1 MTVINTR
8 LLFEAAH
15 RQYNDPSK
23 CGYLHGHNW
32 AVDVYVR
39 SDHIGAIGYIVDFK
53 DLKEVVDAYDHKVL
67 LHKNDPLV
75 GILSDA
81 GQKVKFFDL
90 NPTCECLSIILCRE
104 FAKVIP
110 MFDEITVVV
119 HENDKSNAATKGNYA
134 DFRSV

>member
-8 LLFEAAH
+8 LYFEAAH

-32 AVDVYVR
+32 AVDVYVF
-39 SDHIGAIGYIVDFK
+39 SETIGSIGYIVDFK
-53 DLKEVVDAYDHKVL
+53 DLKEVTDVYDHKVL
-67 LHKNDPLV
+67 LHKDDPLAK
-75 GILSDA
+75 ILADA
-81 GQKVKFFDL
+81 GQKVKILDL
-90 NPTCECLSIILCRE
+90 NPTCECISVLLCRE

-110 MFDEITVVV
+110 SFDEITVVV
-119 HENDKSNAATKGNYA
+119 HENEKSNAATKGSYA